1 MGKKEDIP
9 LGAPLWMCTFSD
21 MMSLLL
27 CFFILLFALSTLEKV
42 KYTQTIGHI
51 RGSFGKIPNM
61 YNISFRKPVSIKPQ
75 EVQPVQ
81 RTKTVERA
89 KEAIAE
95 KARSKL
101 VADDPSKEVIVEGV
115 KDGIRFSLSGRILF
129 DPGTAVLNSTGQD
142 MLLNVLEILQEYP
155 NLRVRVEGHTDDR
168 PSPGSIYRD
177 NWKLAEARAWIVTKF
192 MKENDLRT
200 KREEDPP
207 LEERLSYMSCGSFN
221 PRFEND
227 TPENRAL
234 NRRVE
239 IMMIQGKESITVPG
253 ELQGTGKLQTA
264 PDESQ
269 IIPFGN

>member
-1 MGKKEDIP
+1 MAKEEP
-9 LGAPLWMCTFSD
+9 PRGAPLWMCTFSD

-42 KYTQTIGHI
+42 KYKQTIGNI
-51 RGSFGKIPNM
+51 QGSFGRIPNLFRVS
-61 YNISFRKPVSIKPQ
+61 YRKPISIRPQ

-95 KARSKL
+95 KSRSKL
-101 VADDPSKEVIVEGV
+101 VVDDESREVIVEGV

-129 DPGTAVLNSTGQD
+129 DPGTAVLNVTGKE
-142 MLLNVLEILQEYP
+142 MLNNVLDILRDYP
-155 NLRVRVEGHTDDR
+155 DLRVRVEGHTDDQ
-168 PSPGSIYRD
+168 PAPNSIYSD
-177 NWKLAEARAWIVTKF
+177 NWKLAEARAWIVQKYLTERDYQLKVN
-192 MKENDLRT
+192 EN
-200 KREEDPP
+200 EQS
-207 LEERLSYMSCGSFN
+207 LEHRISFMSCGSYR
-221 PRFEND
+221 PRFQND

-239 IMMIQGKESITVPG
+239 IMLIQGSESITVPG

-264 PDESQ
+264 PNESD
-269 IIPFGN
+269 ILPMR

>member
-1 MGKKEDIP
+1 MGKQDEEVR
-9 LGAPLWMCTFSD
+9 GAPLWMSTFSD

-42 KYTQTIGHI
+42 KYKQTIGNI
-51 RGSFGKIPNM
+51 QGSFGKIPN
-61 YNISFRKPVSIKPQ
+61 IFRTSWRKPISIRPQ

-95 KARSKL
+95 KSRSKL
-101 VADDPSKEVIVEGV
+101 VADDESREVIVEGV

-129 DPGTAVLNSTGQD
+129 DPATAVLNQAGME
-142 MLLNVLEILQEYP
+142 MLNNVLDILREYP
-155 NLRVRVEGHTDDR
+155 DLRVRIEGHTDDR
-168 PSPGSIYRD
+168 PAPNSLYRD
-177 NWKLAEARAWIVTKF
+177 NWKLAEARAWEVTKYLKARDYRI
-192 MKENDLRT
+192 KEPD
-200 KREEDPP
+200 EDP
-207 LEERLSYMSCGSFN
+207 LEHRLSFMSCGAYR
-221 PRFEND
+221 PRFENN

-239 IMMIQGKESITVPG
+239 IMLIQGKESITVPG

-264 PDESQ
+264 PNESD
-269 IIPFGN
+269 ILPLR